1 MQDHHSVVTIGNAIV
16 DVLTEADDAFIERH
30 DLARGAMTLID
41 ADQATTLYEAM
52 GPGIEISGGSAANT
66 AAGVATM
73 GGTAGYIGKVCDDQ
87 LGTVFRHDIRAAGV
101 TFETAPITGEPPTA
115 RSLILVTPDGQRT
128 MNTYLGAC
136 VELGPADVDEAMI
149 AGAQV
154 TYLEGYL
161 WDRPTAKE
169 AFVKAA
175 TIAHEANR
183 RTALTLS
190 DTFCVERHRDSFL
203 ELLNG
208 HIDILFANEHEL
220 EALYQTSGL
229 EPALDA
235 LRDACEVA
243 AITRGENGSMV
254 ITGGGVWEI
263 PAKAIGQIVDTTGAG
278 DLYAAGF
285 LHALTLGLVPAD
297 CAHLGSVAAAEIIG
311 HFGARPQR
319 DLADLIAAEIPG

>member
-1 MQDHHSVVTIGNAIV
+1 MQDHHNVVTIGNAIV
-16 DVLTEADDAFIERH
+16 DVLTEADDAFIAH
-30 DLARGAMTLID
+30 HGLARGAMTLID
-41 ADQATTLYEAM
+41 ADRAVELYEAM
-52 GPGIEISGGSAANT
+52 GPGVEVSGGSAANT
-66 AAGVATM
+66 AAGIATM

-87 LGTVFRHDIRAAGV
+87 LGAVFRHDIRAAGV
-101 TFETAPITGEPPTA
+101 TFETAPIAHEPPTA
-115 RSLILVTPDGQRT
+115 RCLILVTPDGQRT

-136 VELGPADVDEAMI
+136 VELTPADVDDAMI

-169 AFVKAA
+169 AFIKAA
-175 TIAHEANR
+175 TVAHEANR

-203 ELLNG
+203 DLLNG

-220 EALYQTSGL
+220 EALYETSGL

-243 AITRGENGSMV
+243 AITRGANGSVV
-254 ITGGGVWEI
+254 ITNDGVWEV
-263 PAKAIGQIVDTTGAG
+263 PAKSIAQIVDTTGAG

-285 LHALTLGLVPAD
+285 LHALTLGLAPVD
-297 CAHLGSVAAAEIIG
+297 CAHLGAVAAAEIIG

-319 DLADLIAAEIPG
+319 DLADLIAEAMPA